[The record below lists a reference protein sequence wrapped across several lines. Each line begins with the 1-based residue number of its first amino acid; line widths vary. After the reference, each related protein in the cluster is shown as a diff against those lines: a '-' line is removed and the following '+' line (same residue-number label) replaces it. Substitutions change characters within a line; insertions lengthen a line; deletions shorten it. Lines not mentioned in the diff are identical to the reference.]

1 MSQDEI
7 KEMVTPSI
15 EEKKKKKLKTMIQL
29 MACVCM
35 IMMAGMVIG
44 LGKFYFDNLRLAK
57 NLTESESKVV
67 ELKTKNDDLYSKWAN
82 ASDIA
87 KISKSEAAAMKRQIT
102 KIKTNDDLMI
112 RDIELYIKARYRR
125 VPTIVAQSL
134 ALIIV
139 SICKEENVSPELL
152 MGIIEIESQFNPMAR
167 NDKSGAIGAMQIMP
181 EWSKKLGLK
190 SVYELYNIPTNIKS
204 GVKVLKIHINEDAK
218 GDIAKGLYFYVG
230 KDSSYAN
237 KVFQAA
243 GKFVVF
249 RSTIDDDDHTV
260 SNDQPTNGNEE
271 KKLKPITDPKD
282 TGE

>member
-15 EEKKKKKLKTMIQL
+15 EEKKKKKLNIMIQL
-29 MACVCM
+29 LAAVFM
-35 IMMAGMVIG
+35 IMLAGMVIV

-87 KISKSEAAAMKRQIT
+87 KFSKSEAAAMKRQIT

-139 SICKEENVSPELL
+139 SICKEENVSPELV

-249 RSTIDDDDHTV
+249 RSTIDDDEHTV
-260 SNDQPTNGNEE
+260 SNDQPTNYNEE
-271 KKLKPITDPKD
+271 KKVKPTTVPKD
-282 TGE
+282 TED

>member
-1 MSQDEI
+1 MAE
-7 KEMVTPSI
+7 KELIPNLA
-15 EEKKKKKLKTMIQL
+15 EENKKKKLKTMVGL
-29 MACVCM
+29 LTAVCM

-249 RSTIDDDDHTV
+249 RSTIDDDEHTV
-260 SNDQPTNGNEE
+260 SNDQPTNGNEA

>member
-249 RSTIDDDDHTV
+249 RSTIDDDEHTV
-260 SNDQPTNGNEE
+260 SNDQPTNDNEE
-271 KKLKPITDPKD
+271 KKVKPTTVPKD
-282 TGE
+282 TED